1 MQFTVG
7 VGLLGCGVV
16 GAAAADRLERE
27 RDMLERRAGVRYDL
41 HAIAI
46 RDPRKERLSS
56 VRPDL
61 FARDAVSIV
70 DDPHVN
76 VLIECV
82 GGTSDAAELVGRA
95 LDRGRHVITANKD
108 LIATQNP
115 RLRALA
121 AARGV
126 ALRFEAA
133 IASAIPIVRVLDEAL
148 AGDDVTWVA
157 GVVSGTCTSIL
168 SAMEEGIDYATAL
181 SQAQRTGFA
190 EADPSSDVDG
200 ADAAHKLAVLMQV
213 AFGLPIISPAIHRT
227 GIAEITRRDIP
238 RARMLG
244 QRIRLVAAAARTV
257 DGALAEVSPMLL
269 PENHIFAQTV
279 GVENVVRVVAH
290 DAGALVLRRAGAG
303 GAAAASAVLGD
314 FVSVLRAAAG
324 GTSVACRPRTASV
337 GFGVGIGS
345 LFASLPHSSE
355 LPQYPL
361 WDDTLTAGPT
371 ALELLAL

>member
-1 MQFTVG
+1 MQFNVG
-7 VGLLGCGVV
+7 VGLLGCGTV
-16 GAAAADRLERE
+16 GAAVADRLQRE
-27 RDMLERRAGVRYDL
+27 RDTLERRAGVRYDL
-41 HAIAI
+41 RAIAI
-46 RDPRKERLSS
+46 RDARKERPSS
-56 VRPDL
+56 LRPDL
-61 FARDAVSIV
+61 FARDAIRIV
-70 DDPHVN
+70 DDPHVD

-82 GGTSDAAELVGRA
+82 GGTGDAAELVERA

-108 LIATQNP
+108 LIATQGP
-115 RLRALA
+115 RLCALA

-133 IASAIPIVRVLDEAL
+133 VASAVPIVRVLDEAL
-148 AGDDVTWVA
+148 AGDEVTSVA

-181 SQAQRTGFA
+181 SQAQRAGFA

-213 AFGLPIISPAIHRT
+213 AFGLPVISPAIHRT
-227 GIAEITRRDIP
+227 GIAEIARRDIA

-244 QRIRLVAAAARTV
+244 QRIRLVTAAVRTV

-269 PENHIFAQTV
+269 PENHVFAQTV
-279 GVENVVRVVAH
+279 GVENVVRIVAR
-290 DAGALVLRRAGAG
+290 DAGALVLRGAGAG
-303 GAAAASAVLGD
+303 GAPAASAMLGD
-314 FVSVLRAAAG
+314 FVSVLRAAAER
-324 GTSVACRPRTASV
+324 TYVSRWPRTASV
-337 GFGVGIGS
+337 GFGAAVGS
-345 LFASLPHSSE
+345 LFASLPRSSE

-371 ALELLAL
+371 AQELLAL